1 MSIRSKSVK
10 IGEREIKA
18 TWTREMAEDLSSFHS
33 FDFEKE
39 MEELLEEQLRQTTE
53 YIAAKKREQREKK
66 LKRIY
71 GEK

>member
-39 MEELLEEQLRQTTE
+39 MEELLEEQ
-53 YIAAKKREQREKK
+53 
-66 LKRIY
+66 
-71 GEK
+71 

>member
-18 TWTREMAEDLSSFHS
+18 TWIREMAEDLSSFHS